1 MTDTHQ
7 PAQNAIE
14 KASIENGSVHSYL
27 SAPCVVRGI
36 KMLLHAPS
44 DNVKLKWTRSHVI
57 SATYRWRQFASSLS
71 KAALILCAFDV
82 MAM

>member
-1 MTDTHQ
+1 MEEKQKSVELHIMTDTHQ

-36 KMLLHAPS
+36 KMLLHAH
-44 DNVKLKWTRSHVI
+44 SHSVP
-57 SATYRWRQFASSLS
+57 RQ
-71 KAALILCAFDV
+71 
-82 MAM
+82 